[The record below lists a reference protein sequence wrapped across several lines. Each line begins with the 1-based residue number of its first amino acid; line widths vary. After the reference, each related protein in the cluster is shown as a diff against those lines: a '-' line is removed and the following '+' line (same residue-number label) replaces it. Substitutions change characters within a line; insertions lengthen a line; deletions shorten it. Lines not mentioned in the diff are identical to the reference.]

1 MRPFFAVC
9 FLFALLIVPEAW
21 AKPKETVTVQY
32 YDIEGSRKK
41 DLIKEMKK
49 KGVKEKNGRFHAHT
63 NWRVNW
69 NYRYA
74 PASDGC
80 RIHSVTTDL
89 VIHYVFPRWTP
100 PEGVSPDLVRKWESY
115 YSALKTHEDGHAE
128 IGRKAALAVEAALPR
143 LGKGLSCGQ
152 IQGAVD
158 AEGERILNQYREEEA
173 DYDALTRS
181 GRTQGAYLD

>member
-1 MRPFFAVC
+1 MSRLFAVY
-9 FLFALLIVPEAW
+9 FLFAVLIVPEVW
-21 AKPKETVTVQY
+21 AKPKETVTVDY

-49 KGVKEKNGRFHAHT
+49 KGVKEKKGRFHAHT

-89 VIHYVFPRWTP
+89 VIQYFFPRWIP
-100 PEGVSPDLVRKWESY
+100 PEGVSPDLVEKWESY
-115 YSALKTHEDGHAE
+115 YAALKAHEEGHAE
-128 IGRKAALAVEAALPR
+128 IGRKAAREIEVLLPG

-152 IQGAVD
+152 IRGAVD

-173 DYDALTRS
+173 DYDAITRS